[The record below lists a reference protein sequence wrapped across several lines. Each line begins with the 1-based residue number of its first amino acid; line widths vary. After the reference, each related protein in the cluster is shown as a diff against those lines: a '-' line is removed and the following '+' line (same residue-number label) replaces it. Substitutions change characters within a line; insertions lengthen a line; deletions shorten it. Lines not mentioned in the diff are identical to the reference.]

1 MSLAKLTAV
10 STKTLSL
17 ILERQRLKALPSH
30 SSSDGTTSGSTLH
43 YPQIKRSLNQV
54 REGILALEA
63 KEGSSA
69 DVTRLLRS
77 QYERMR
83 GMLWEEERAEIPS
96 LEGNRISTSRTV
108 SPELPAQTRQSAR
121 DSLLSQPIFAP
132 YTDDPEQG
140 LAEPPEPATLLQ
152 VQRLMMD
159 EQDQRLDELSSSVNR
174 QHHISLQI
182 NDELDVHHGL
192 LEGLDSDLDRTDS
205 RLRKARRKLDTFA
218 QGVKE
223 NGSVVVI
230 GIIIFILLILI
241 IRFKT

>member
-17 ILERQRLKALPSH
+17 ILERQRLKAL

-69 DVTRLLRS
+69 DATRLLRS

>member
-69 DVTRLLRS
+69 DATRLLRS